1 MAKYKVE
8 LTGIDTSKLEVLSDK
23 EMKELFKKYNETKDK
38 KIKDKLVE
46 GNLKLVLSILKK
58 FQNRID
64 NLDDLFQVGV
74 IGLIKAVENFDL
86 SYNTKFSTYGVLM
99 IVGEIKRYLR
109 DNNTIRVSRSV
120 KDTAYKVLKYKEE
133 FALTNGIEP
142 SISIISKELNI
153 PEEDIV
159 FALDAS
165 KNPVSIF
172 EPIYDDGGETIYL
185 FDQIANPNESSNKWN
200 DKILLEET
208 LDKLKKKEKYI
219 FIERYINGKTQVE
232 ISEELGISQAQ
243 VSRIESNAVKYV
255 KKLTK

>member
-8 LTGIDTSKLEVLSDK
+8 ITGIDTSKLKVFTEN
-23 EMKELFKKYNETKDK
+23 EMKELFKKYKETNDK
-38 KIKDKLVE
+38 EIKDKLVE
-46 GNLKLVLSILKK
+46 GNLRLVLSILKK

-64 NLDDLFQVGV
+64 NLDDLFQIGV
-74 IGLIKAVENFDL
+74 VGLIKAVENYDL

-109 DNNTIRVSRSV
+109 DNNSIRISRSI
-120 KDTAYKVLKYKEE
+120 KDTAYKVLKFKEDYILDHS
-133 FALTNGIEP
+133 FEP
-142 SISIISKELNI
+142 SIEIISKELNI
-153 PEEDIV
+153 PEEDIILSLEATKGV
-159 FALDAS
+159 I
-165 KNPVSIF
+165 SIF

-185 FDQIANPNESSNKWN
+185 FDQIANPNDNVNKWN

-208 LDKLKKKEKYI
+208 LSKLKEK
-219 FIERYINGKTQVE
+219 ERYIFLERYIKGKTQVE
-232 ISEELGISQAQ
+232 ISEELNISQAQ

>member
-8 LTGIDTSKLEVLSDK
+8 ITGIDTSKLKVLSDK
-23 EMKELFKKYNETKDK
+23 EMKQLFIEYNQTKDK
-38 KIKDKLVE
+38 KVKDKLVE

-74 IGLIKAVENFDL
+74 VGLIKAVENFDL
-86 SYNTKFSTYGVLM
+86 SFNTKFSTYGVLM

-109 DNNTIRVSRSV
+109 DNNIIRVSRSV
-120 KDTAYKVLKYKEE
+120 KDIAYRVLKFKEE
-133 FALTNGIEP
+133 FTLEHGIEP
-142 SISIISKELNI
+142 NVETISKELDI
-153 PEEDIV
+153 KEEDIV
-159 FALDAS
+159 FALEAS
-165 KNPVSIF
+165 KSPVSIF

-185 FDQIANPNESSNKWN
+185 FDQISNPNESSNKWN
-200 DKILLEET
+200 DKLLLEET
-208 LDKLKKKEKYI
+208 LKKLKEK
-219 FIERYINGKTQVE
+219 ERYIFLERYIKGKTQVE

-243 VSRIESNAVKYV
+243 VSRIESNAVRYV